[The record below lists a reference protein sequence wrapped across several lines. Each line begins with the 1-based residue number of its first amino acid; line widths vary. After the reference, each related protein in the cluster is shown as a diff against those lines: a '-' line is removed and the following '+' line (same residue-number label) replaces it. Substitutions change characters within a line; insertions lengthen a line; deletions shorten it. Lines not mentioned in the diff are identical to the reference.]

1 MIWQSLLW
9 ALATYLI
16 ASVPYSVII
25 GRLVAGVD
33 IRDYGDNNPGATNVR
48 RATGSN
54 FWFIIALLL
63 DGFKGLFPVGIP
75 YNLLGWTGYEIVPV
89 AIAAI
94 LGHAFPLFLGF
105 RGGKSV
111 AITGGVW
118 IGLIILEAAL
128 VLPLMI
134 TYWFYAVKESEWAVV
149 LMMLSLLLYLLLTR
163 GANLPLLAVWV
174 GNLAIIIY
182 RHRQGLSQPPTLRP
196 PFWQR
201 RKEV

>member
-25 GRLVAGVD
+25 GKLVAGVD
-33 IRDYGDNNPGATNVR
+33 IREVGDGNPGSTNVK
-48 RATGSN
+48 RATGSM
-54 FWFIIALLL
+54 FWFIVALLL

-75 YNLLGWTGYEIVPV
+75 YHFGGWTGFEIVPV
-89 AIAAI
+89 ALAAI
-94 LGHAFPLFLGF
+94 LGHAFPIFLRF

-128 VLPLMI
+128 VIPLML
-134 TYWFYAVKESEWAVV
+134 TYWFYAVEESEWSVV

-163 GANLPLLAVWV
+163 GANYPLLAIWL
-174 GNLAIIIY
+174 GNFAVVVY
-182 RHRQGLSQPPTLRP
+182 RHRDGLRTPPTLKP

-201 RKEV
+201 KQA

>member
-9 ALATYLI
+9 ALITYLI
-16 ASVPYSVII
+16 ASIPYSVII

-33 IRDYGDNNPGATNVR
+33 IRDYGDGNPGATNVK
-48 RATGSN
+48 RATGSMI
-54 FWFIIALLL
+54 WFLVALLF

-75 YNLLGWTGYEIVPV
+75 YHQLGWTGFEIVPV
-89 AIAAI
+89 ALAAI
-94 LGHAFPLFLGF
+94 LGHAFPVFLGF

-128 VLPLMI
+128 VIPLML
-134 TYWFYAVKESEWAVV
+134 TYWFYAVEESEWSVL

-163 GANLPLLAVWV
+163 GANYPLLAIWL
-174 GNLAIIIY
+174 GNFSIVVY
-182 RHRQGLSQPPTLRP
+182 RHRAGLGAPPTLRP
-196 PFWQR
+196 PFWKR
-201 RKEV
+201 REA